1 MAAVERPGKKAH
13 RPRLLVAEAPP
24 TTDAF
29 SRDAKMTVDVPRGG
43 AHLEEIYHRKGQFRF
58 ESPSLV
64 SPTSVARCPLRWRE
78 SMRRGWRS
86 AVAASS
92 EQRELTTRF
101 GN

>member
-43 AHLEEIYHRKGQFRF
+43 AHLGVYFA
-58 ESPSLV
+58 PSR
-64 SPTSVARCPLRWRE
+64 STDALRRDLP
-78 SMRRGWRS
+78 SKR
-86 AVAASS
+86 AVP
-92 EQRELTTRF
+92 F
-101 GN
+101 